1 MTSVRLL
8 LFTSR
13 IFGAHIA
20 QFLVERDSQ
29 EESRVSR
36 KHREAAKSRSVFEIR
51 KCCKLK
57 KAKHKS

>member
-13 IFGAHIA
+13 ILGA
-20 QFLVERDSQ
+20 QFLVGRDSQ

-36 KHREAAKSRSVFEIR
+36 KHREADKTTQYS
-51 KCCKLK
+51 K
-57 KAKHKS
+57 